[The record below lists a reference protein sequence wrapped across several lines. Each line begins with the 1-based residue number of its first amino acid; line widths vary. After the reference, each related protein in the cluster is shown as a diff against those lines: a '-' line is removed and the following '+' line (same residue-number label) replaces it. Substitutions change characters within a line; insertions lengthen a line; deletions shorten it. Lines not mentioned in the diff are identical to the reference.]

1 VGFYG
6 IFVEIL
12 RILQSNPALIR
23 SPSESPMRSSP
34 ANTRRTTH
42 REREIVEALRLGGGS
57 SRTQVLAAQL
67 GVSEETIRR
76 NVNKLAADGLVRKV
90 HGGVHLP
97 DAEIEPNF
105 QRRMDENPGAKRRIA
120 ARVAAIVGNGA
131 SLFLDI
137 GSTTAYIAQALR
149 NHRDLFVVTNSVSVA
164 HLLAARNNNR
174 VFMAGG
180 ELRAHDGGA
189 FGAEAIAFVRRFQ
202 VDYAICS
209 ATAINADRGFMLF
222 DLQEA
227 EFSREIMLRAKTRIV
242 AADSTKFGRGG
253 PIVICEPTM
262 VDMLVTDAAP
272 PRNLSAAM
280 EAWSLEVVVADG
292 G

>member
-1 VGFYG
+1 M
-6 IFVEIL
+6 
-12 RILQSNPALIR
+12 A
-23 SPSESPMRSSP
+23 
-34 ANTRRTTH
+34 TRPFAARRATH
-42 REREIVEALRLGGGS
+42 REREIIEALRLNGGS
-57 SRTQVLAAQL
+57 SRIQTLAARL

-76 NVNKLAADGLVRKV
+76 NVKKLADDGLVRKV

-97 DAEIEPNF
+97 DAEIEPSF
-105 QRRMDENPGAKRRIA
+105 QQRMDQNPEAKRRIA
-120 ARVAAIVGNGA
+120 ARVAAIVNNGD

-137 GSTTAYIAQALR
+137 GSTTAYIARALR
-149 NHRDLFVVTNSVSVA
+149 NHRNLFVVTNSVAVA

-189 FGAEAIAFVRRFQ
+189 FGAEPIAFVRRFQ

-227 EFSREIMLRAKTRIV
+227 EFSREIMLRANTRIV

-253 PIVICEPTM
+253 PIVVCDPSM
-262 VDMLVTDAAP
+262 VDKLVTDAP
-272 PRNLSAAM
+272 PPDDLCTAM
-280 EAWSLEVVVADG
+280 EAWSLEIIVADNDATG
-292 G
+292 AAKR

>member
-1 VGFYG
+1 MAPK
-6 IFVEIL
+6 
-12 RILQSNPALIR
+12 PA
-23 SPSESPMRSSP
+23 E
-34 ANTRRTTH
+34 TRRATH
-42 REREIVEALRLGGGS
+42 REREIIEALRLNGGS
-57 SRTQVLAAQL
+57 SRIQPLAIQL

-76 NVNKLAADGLVRKV
+76 NVKKLADDGLVQKV

-97 DAEIEPNF
+97 DAEIEPSF
-105 QRRMDENPGAKRRIA
+105 QQRMDQNPEAKRRIA
-120 ARVAAIVGNGA
+120 ARVSTIIKNGD

-137 GSTTAYIAQALR
+137 GSTTAYIARALR
-149 NHRDLFVVTNSVSVA
+149 NHRDLFVVTNSVAIA

-189 FGAEAIAFVRRFQ
+189 FGAEAMAFVRRFQ

-209 ATAINADRGFMLF
+209 ATAINAERGFMLF

-227 EFSREIMLRAKTRIV
+227 EFSREIMLRADTCII

-253 PIVICEPTM
+253 PIVVCDPPV
-262 VDMLVTDAAP
+262 VDKLVTDAQP
-272 PRNLSAAM
+272 PEDLCAAM
-280 EAWSLEVVVADG
+280 KAWSLEIIVAEGDAVKVVER
-292 G
+292 

>member
-1 VGFYG
+1 MKPG
-6 IFVEIL
+6 
-12 RILQSNPALIR
+12 P
-23 SPSESPMRSSP
+23 
-34 ANTRRTTH
+34 RRTTH
-42 REREIVEALRLGGGS
+42 AHRAREIVEALRIGGGS
-57 SRTQVLAAQL
+57 SRIQALAAQL

-76 NVNKLAADGLVRKV
+76 NVKRLADDGLVRKV

-97 DAEIEPNF
+97 DTEIESSF
-105 QRRMDENPGAKRRIA
+105 QRRMDENPEAKRRIA
-120 ARVAAIVGNGA
+120 ARVAAIVANGD

-149 NHRDLFVVTNSVSVA
+149 SHRDLFVVTNSVAVA

-209 ATAINADRGFMLF
+209 ATAINAGRGFMLF

-253 PIVICEPTM
+253 PIVVCEPGM

-272 PRNLSAAM
+272 PRELGAAM
-280 EAWSLEVVVADG
+280 AEWSLEIVVAG
-292 G
+292 ES

>member
-1 VGFYG
+1 MTPG
-6 IFVEIL
+6 
-12 RILQSNPALIR
+12 PAG
-23 SPSESPMRSSP
+23 
-34 ANTRRTTH
+34 NRRTTH
-42 REREIVEALRLGGGS
+42 REREIVEALRIAGGS
-57 SRTQVLAAQL
+57 SRIQVLAARL

-76 NVNKLAADGLVRKV
+76 NVKKLAGDGLVRKV

-97 DAEIEPNF
+97 DAEIEPSF

-120 ARVAAIVGNGA
+120 ARVAAMIASGD

-149 NHRDLFVVTNSVSVA
+149 SQRDLFVVTNSVAVA

-209 ATAINADRGFMLF
+209 ATAIDADRGFMLF

-227 EFSREIMLRAKTRIV
+227 EFSREIMLRARTRIV

-253 PIVICEPTM
+253 PIVVCEPAM
-262 VDMLVTDAAP
+262 VDRLVTDAMP
-272 PRNLSAAM
+272 PRALAAAM
-280 EAWSLEVVVADG
+280 DAWSLEIVVAG
-292 G
+292 TP

>member
-1 VGFYG
+1 
-6 IFVEIL
+6 
-12 RILQSNPALIR
+12 
-23 SPSESPMRSSP
+23 MRTGP
-34 ANTRRTTH
+34 TGVRRTSL
-42 REREIVEALRLGGGS
+42 REREIVEALRVGGGS
-57 SRTQVLAAQL
+57 SRIQVLAAQL

-76 NVNKLAADGLVRKV
+76 NVKKLADDGLVRKV

-97 DAEIEPNF
+97 DAEIEPSF
-105 QRRMDENPGAKRRIA
+105 QRRMDENPDAKRRIA
-120 ARVAAIVGNGA
+120 ARVAAMIANGT

-149 NHRDLFVVTNSVSVA
+149 GHRDLFVVTNSVSVA

-253 PIVICEPTM
+253 PIEVCEPTI

-272 PRNLSAAM
+272 PRDLNAAM
-280 EAWSLEVVVADG
+280 DAWSLEVIVAGDG
-292 G
+292 

>member
-1 VGFYG
+1 
-6 IFVEIL
+6 
-12 RILQSNPALIR
+12 
-23 SPSESPMRSSP
+23 MRTGP
-34 ANTRRTTH
+34 TGVRRTSL
-42 REREIVEALRLGGGS
+42 REREIVEALRVGGGS
-57 SRTQVLAAQL
+57 SRIQVLAAQL

-76 NVNKLAADGLVRKV
+76 NVKKLADDGLVRKV

-97 DAEIEPNF
+97 DAEIEPSF
-105 QRRMDENPGAKRRIA
+105 QRRMDENPDAKRRIA
-120 ARVAAIVGNGA
+120 ARVAAMIANGT

-149 NHRDLFVVTNSVSVA
+149 GHRDLFVVTNSVSVA

-253 PIVICEPTM
+253 PIVVCEPTI

-272 PRNLSAAM
+272 PRDLNAAM
-280 EAWSLEVVVADG
+280 DAWSLEVIVAGDG
-292 G
+292 

>member
-1 VGFYG
+1 MATK
-6 IFVEIL
+6 
-12 RILQSNPALIR
+12 PA
-23 SPSESPMRSSP
+23 
-34 ANTRRTTH
+34 AARRATH
-42 REREIVEALRLGGGS
+42 REREIIETLRMSGGS
-57 SRTQVLAAQL
+57 SRIQPLAIQL

-76 NVNKLAADGLVRKV
+76 NVKRLADDGLVQKV

-97 DAEIEPNF
+97 DAENEPSF
-105 QRRMDENPGAKRRIA
+105 QQRMDQNPEAKRRIA
-120 ARVAAIVGNGA
+120 ARVAEIIRNGD

-137 GSTTAYIAQALR
+137 GSTTAYIARALR
-149 NHRDLFVVTNSVSVA
+149 NHRALFVVTNSVAVA

-209 ATAINADRGFMLF
+209 TTAIDADRGFMLF

-227 EFSREIMLRAKTRIV
+227 EFSREIMLRARTRIV

-253 PIVICEPTM
+253 PIVICEPSM
-262 VDMLVTDAAP
+262 VFFSWLTRRP
-272 PRNLSAAM
+272 PVKRKSSEGLRLNWLYPA
-280 EAWSLEVVVADG
+280 
-292 G
+292 

>member
-1 VGFYG
+1 MG
-6 IFVEIL
+6 L
-12 RILQSNPALIR
+12 
-23 SPSESPMRSSP
+23 SPTD
-34 ANTRRTTH
+34 ARRTTH
-42 REREIVEALRLGGGS
+42 REREIIEALRMKGGS
-57 SRTQVLAAQL
+57 SRIQPLAVQL

-76 NVNKLAADGLVRKV
+76 NVKKLADDGLVRKV

-97 DAEIEPNF
+97 DAEIEPSF
-105 QRRMDENPGAKRRIA
+105 QQRMDQNPDAKRRIA
-120 ARVAAIVGNGA
+120 ARVAAIVRNGD

-137 GSTTAYIAQALR
+137 GSTTAYIARALR
-149 NHRDLFVVTNSVSVA
+149 GHRDLFVVTNSVAVA

-209 ATAINADRGFMLF
+209 ATAINADRGFVLF

-227 EFSREIMLRAKTRIV
+227 EFSREIMLRARTRIV

-253 PIVICEPTM
+253 PIVACDPSI
-262 VDMLVTDAAP
+262 VDKLVTDAP
-272 PRNLSAAM
+272 PPADLCTAM
-280 EAWSLEVVVADG
+280 EAWSLEIIVADNDATAAAKR
-292 G
+292 

>member
-1 VGFYG
+1 
-6 IFVEIL
+6 
-12 RILQSNPALIR
+12 
-23 SPSESPMRSSP
+23 MRSSP

-105 QRRMDENPGAKRRIA
+105 QRRMGENPGAKRRVA

-272 PRNLSAAM
+272 PRDLSAAM
-280 EAWSLEVVVADG
+280 EAWSLEVVVAEG

>member
-1 VGFYG
+1 MG
-6 IFVEIL
+6 
-12 RILQSNPALIR
+12 A
-23 SPSESPMRSSP
+23 SPTG
-34 ANTRRTTH
+34 ARRTTH
-42 REREIVEALRLGGGS
+42 REREIIEALHMNGGS
-57 SRTQVLAAQL
+57 FRIQPLAAQL

-76 NVNKLAADGLVRKV
+76 NVKKLADDGLVRKV

-97 DAEIEPNF
+97 DAEPDAESEPSF
-105 QRRMDENPGAKRRIA
+105 QQRMDQNPDAKRRIA
-120 ARVAAIVGNGA
+120 ARVAAIVRNGD

-137 GSTTAYIAQALR
+137 GSTTAYIARALR
-149 NHRDLFVVTNSVSVA
+149 SHRDLFVVTNSVAVA

-209 ATAINADRGFMLF
+209 ATAINAERGFMLF

-242 AADSTKFGRGG
+242 AADSTKFGCGG
-253 PIVICEPTM
+253 PIVVGDPSM
-262 VDMLVTDAAP
+262 VDKLVTDAP
-272 PRNLSAAM
+272 PPADLCAAM
-280 EAWSLEVVVADG
+280 EAWSLEIIVAGNDAARAAKR
-292 G
+292 